1 MSKGDLIMFNNN
13 KDNNNNKSQ
22 QYFVTQSLN
31 VSAYLRYKGFE
42 IKETRKDDKTVSFC
56 FEKSLEVFDAVNE
69 YNQNSDLKKFITCY
83 REIRSL
89 IYN

>member
-1 MSKGDLIMFNNN
+1 MF
-13 KDNNNNKSQ
+13 KEKSQ

-31 VSAYLRYKGFE
+31 VAAYLKFKGFE
-42 IKETRKDDKTVSFC
+42 IKEVRKDDKTASFC
-56 FEKSLEVFDAVNE
+56 FEKSSEVFNIVNE
-69 YNQNSDLKKFITCY
+69 YNQDDELKSFINSY

>member
-1 MSKGDLIMFNNN
+1 MFNNN

-56 FEKSLEVFDAVNE
+56 FEKS
-69 YNQNSDLKKFITCY
+69 
-83 REIRSL
+83 
-89 IYN
+89 